1 MYKLHVFASSES
13 IQIFQI
19 KKTGCRKGPN
29 LKTKLSFQTVI
40 KMLLQMQN
48 TRKIKISYVYRVLKT
63 QND

>member
-1 MYKLHVFASSES
+1 MYKLQFFASSES

-19 KKTGCRKGPN
+19 TKTGRKKGPD

-48 TRKIKISYVYRVLKT
+48 TRKIKISYIGF
-63 QND
+63 